1 MIFTKILPQILKNG
15 LTHQIMMKEEDK
27 TIPLP
32 TEKKKKKKVIGLIK
46 DGTGCKIINE

>member
-32 TEKKKKKKVIGLIK
+32 TEKKKKKKSNWFDK
-46 DGTGCKIINE
+46 RWDRM

>member
-32 TEKKKKKKVIGLIK
+32 TEKKKKKKK
-46 DGTGCKIINE
+46 SNWFDKRWDRM

>member
-32 TEKKKKKKVIGLIK
+32 TEKKNKKVIGLIK
-46 DGTGCKIINE
+46 DGTGCKIIKE